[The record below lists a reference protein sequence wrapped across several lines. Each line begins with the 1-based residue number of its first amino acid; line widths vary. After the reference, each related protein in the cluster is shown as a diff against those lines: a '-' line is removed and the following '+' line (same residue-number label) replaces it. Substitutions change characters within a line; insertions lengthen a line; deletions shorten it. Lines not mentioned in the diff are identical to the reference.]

1 MRRKAGIACIVLG
14 AALIISALFFLI
26 SNTAQDA
33 AAGKSA
39 QTVIEQLE
47 RKLPESGAQ
56 QGQDAFEQ
64 SYEMKVVEID
74 GYGYIGYLT
83 IPSLELELPV
93 MDDWD
98 YQRLKIAPCRQF
110 GSTKSDD
117 LVIAGHNYSRHFG
130 NLKLLT
136 TGDEVFFTDTEGE
149 VNVYEVATVDIL
161 PPTAV
166 EEVKNGGYDLT
177 LYTCTY
183 GGRERV
189 TVRCMRAQ
197 N

>member
-1 MRRKAGIACIVLG
+1 MRRKAGIVCIVLG

-26 SNTAQDA
+26 SNTAEDA

-39 QTVIEQLE
+39 QTVLEQIE
-47 RKLPESGAQ
+47 RKLTQSEAQ
-56 QGQDAFEQ
+56 EDATEQ

-98 YQRLKIAPCRQF
+98 YERLKIAPCRQF

-117 LVIAGHNYSRHFG
+117 IVIAGHNYSRHFG
-130 NLKLLT
+130 NLQKLKA
-136 TGDEVFFTDTEGE
+136 GDEVIFTDMEGA
-149 VNVYEVATVDIL
+149 VNIYEVATVDIL

-189 TVRCMRAQ
+189 TVFCNRVRE
-197 N
+197 

>member
-1 MRRKAGIACIVLG
+1 MRRKAGIVCIVLG

-26 SNTAQDA
+26 SNTAEDA

-39 QTVIEQLE
+39 QTVLEQIE
-47 RKLPESGAQ
+47 RKLTQSEAQ
-56 QGQDAFEQ
+56 EDATEQ

-98 YQRLKIAPCRQF
+98 YGRLKIAPCRQF

-117 LVIAGHNYSRHFG
+117 IVIAGHNYSRHFG
-130 NLKLLT
+130 NLQKLKA
-136 TGDEVFFTDTEGE
+136 GDEVIFTDMEGA
-149 VNVYEVATVDIL
+149 VNIYEVATVDIL

-189 TVRCMRAQ
+189 AVRCMRAQ